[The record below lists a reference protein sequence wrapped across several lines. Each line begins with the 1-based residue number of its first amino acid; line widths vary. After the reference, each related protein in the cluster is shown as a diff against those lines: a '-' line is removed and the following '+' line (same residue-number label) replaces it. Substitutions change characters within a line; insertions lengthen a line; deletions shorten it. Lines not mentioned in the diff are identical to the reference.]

1 MLRLWQAKVCWW
13 VSATSHAIQDCNCVE
28 AIKANQCQQRHTDMF
43 APQAADPDFSGSDDS
58 DDSDFEA
65 DVDDEEEEEGSEA
78 DAAARSPFGGRAGWR
93 CELPCPEIRL

>member
-1 MLRLWQAKVCWW
+1 
-13 VSATSHAIQDCNCVE
+13 
-28 AIKANQCQQRHTDMF
+28 MF

-65 DVDDEEEEEGSEA
+65 DGDEEEDEEGSEA

-93 CELPCPEIRL
+93 CERPDLQIVLMAWS